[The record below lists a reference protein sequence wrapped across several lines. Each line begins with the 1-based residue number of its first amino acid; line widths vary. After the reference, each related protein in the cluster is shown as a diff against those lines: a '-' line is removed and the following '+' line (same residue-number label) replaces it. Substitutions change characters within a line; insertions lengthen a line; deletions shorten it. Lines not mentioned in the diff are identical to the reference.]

1 MPKGKGLY
9 KRKGAQGRIM
19 YFRDGKMISKKSFLA
34 STARRG
40 SAKRSS
46 PRRSTTRRKTTMA
59 RRRNYSRRKPAMPH
73 PSITGMAAG
82 LSVAQYLNQG
92 TASGA
97 SGVIKQA
104 TKGDLSSAFNSLSKN
119 AINLAMSDTGK
130 KVLSTSIVLAT
141 AGGLARKWFPSVKL
155 GGNKLYFKI

>member
-9 KRKGAQGRIM
+9 KRKGAKGRIM
-19 YFRDGKMISKKSFLA
+19 YFRDGKMISKKSYLA
-34 STARRG
+34 SATRR
-40 SAKRSS
+40 STTRRSS
-46 PRRSTTRRKTTMA
+46 PRRSTTRRNVA
-59 RRRNYSRRKPAMPH
+59 RRKTSYRRRPAMPH
-73 PSITGMAAG
+73 PSVTGMAAG
-82 LSVAQYLNQG
+82 LSIAQYLNSA
-92 TASGA
+92 TASGK
-97 SGVIKQA
+97 SGVIAQA
-104 TKGDLSSAFNSLSKN
+104 TKGDLSSAFTSLSKN